1 MENLENNKELIAL
14 PLEIDIENTQ
24 HICTYL
30 RNLRERL
37 KQTVQQHTDLIQAS
51 VNLVKEMS
59 DVATTLGLTQSEPEQ
74 PPTKIKRLIM
84 EFENMNTADNNSIE
98 AIELRD
104 LLADF
109 RRLHESQLLRDSL
122 MCYKRAK
129 ESFEKVECMLDQI
142 AQGCPDGSQ
151 ASSESSQ
158 AGVSSNSRSLREK
171 IQAFNKASVIGQD
184 MLQNFTHC
192 FSNNSSVDVESAD
205 EVKVSSVTS
214 NSNWNSGYE
223 GDVDSEM
230 DPITDEQ
237 DSKL

>member
-1 MENLENNKELIAL
+1 MENLENKELIAL

-37 KQTVQQHTDLIQAS
+37 KHTVQQHTDLIQTS
-51 VNLVKEMS
+51 VSLVKEMS

-129 ESFEKVECMLDQI
+129 ESFEKVESMLDQM
-142 AQGCPDGSQ
+142 AQSCPDGSQ

-158 AGVSSNSRSLREK
+158 AGGSSNCRSLREK

-184 MLQNFTHC
+184 LLQNFTHC
-192 FSNNSSVDVESAD
+192 FSNDSSVEVESAE
-205 EVKVSSVTS
+205 EVKVTS

-230 DPITDEQ
+230 DPITDEL
-237 DSKL
+237 DDKLE